1 MSKQTWDV
9 YVGTSC
15 TTLQDGLSDIIDVFV
30 PELTPNAMGEP
41 TDHKIESS
49 VIDEFT
55 GAEIKTS
62 VIEKRSIKASFFG
75 RANHFIPCIHK
86 GEQVLLIHHG
96 GGDLGWYWYP
106 MGRLNEHGIRRFE
119 HVRWFIMDQPKAI
132 VDGEI
137 KDCEDANT
145 FFIDMN
151 TNPGEKRI
159 QIHTSRSD
167 GEPVGY
173 DMHFIPEAEMFY
185 LLDTKKNIFSI
196 DSKNTIMKMINADKS
211 MLELNKTNINLEC
224 AGTFHVKAGT
234 SVVIDT
240 PTYNNNGVNQTHK
253 GTSHTRTM
261 TNISDTASAGIT
273 TKGATVGVDG
283 AVTFTGPKFTVASAS
298 GVVPVVIIFGSN
310 AW

>member
-15 TTLQDGLSDIIDVFV
+15 TTLQDGLSDIIDVYV

-41 TDHKIESS
+41 ADHKVESS

-75 RANHFIPCIHK
+75 RDNHFIPCIHK
-86 GEQVLLIHHG
+86 GEQVLLINHG
-96 GGDLGWYWYP
+96 GGELGWYWYP

-119 HVRWFIMDQPKAI
+119 HARWFIMDQPKAI

-151 TNPGEKRI
+151 TKPGEKRI

-211 MLELNKTNINLEC
+211 TLELNKTNINFEC
-224 AGTFHVKAGT
+224 SGTFHVTAGT

-240 PTYNNNGVNQTHK
+240 PAYNNNGVTQTHK
-253 GTSHTRTM
+253 GSSHIRNMKLIADNAELSM
-261 TNISDTASAGIT
+261 TA
-273 TKGATVGVDG
+273 KGKTVDIDGV
-283 AVTFTGPKFTVASAS
+283 VTVTGDSFTVNSNH
-298 GVVPVVIIFGSN
+298 GMVPVRITFGSN
-310 AW
+310 VW